1 MLANTRLGDA
11 GKYTCVA
18 VNAAGEHQKDFDLS
32 VYGEFFLDQ
41 YLKDIIIIQV
51 TVENNLCMVW

>member
-41 YLKDIIIIQV
+41 YLKDIIII
-51 TVENNLCMVW
+51 